1 MIREVLT
8 EINNEHVV
16 PITLVFGV
24 FSIIYFVSFF
34 VSMLFYT
41 GSLQFI
47 VKKMGWL
54 LYVTI
59 GTTAAESMNASA
71 NIFLGLTE
79 APLLIRPYLPT
90 MTKSEVHAVMTGGF
104 ATVAG
109 TVLGAYIAMG
119 ISAEHL
125 ITCSFMAAPCSLAVS
140 KLFFPETEES
150 KTTISDIKTEKG
162 EESNVL
168 DAAAKG
174 ASTAIM
180 LILNIGASLLAF
192 YAFIMFLDDAVN
204 WFGRFA
210 GWEELTFSYLLGYV
224 FYPLAYIMGIDPK
237 DCKTVGKLIG
247 EKVLITEFP
256 AFLVLADNFKNGL
269 ISERSRNITTYALCG
284 FANFPSI
291 GIQLGGF
298 GAMAPDRKSDLAQI
312 VMRAMVGGCFV
323 SFLNAC
329 IAGIL
334 IE

>member
-24 FSIIYFVSFF
+24 FSIIYFVSFT
-34 VSMLFYT
+34 VSMLYYFGT
-41 GSLQFI
+41 LQFI
-47 VKKMGWL
+47 VQKLGWL
-54 LYVTI
+54 LYTTV
-59 GTTAAESMNASA
+59 GTTAAESVNATA
-71 NIFLGLTE
+71 NIFLSQTE
-79 APLLIRPYLPT
+79 APLLIQPYLPT

-104 ATVAG
+104 ASVAG

-119 ISAEHL
+119 IKADHL

-256 AFLVLADNFKNGL
+256 AFLALADNFRNGL
-269 ISERSRNITTYALCG
+269 ISERSRNITTYAL
-284 FANFPSI
+284 
-291 GIQLGGF
+291 
-298 GAMAPDRKSDLAQI
+298 
-312 VMRAMVGGCFV
+312 
-323 SFLNAC
+323 
-329 IAGIL
+329 
-334 IE
+334 

>member
-79 APLLIRPYLPT
+79 APLLIQPYLPT

-104 ATVAG
+104 ASVAG

-119 ISAEHL
+119 IKAEHL
-125 ITCSFMAAPCSLAVS
+125 ITCSFMSAPCSLAVS
-140 KLFFPETEES
+140 KLFYPETEQS
-150 KTTISDIKTEKG
+150 KTTIKDIKIEKG
-162 EESNVL
+162 DESNFL

-180 LILNIGASLLAF
+180 LVLNIAASLLAF
-192 YAFIMFLDDAVN
+192 VAFVSFLDTTIA
-204 WFGRFA
+204 WFGFHA
-210 GWEELTFSYLLGYV
+210 GWEDLSFTYLLGYIM
-224 FYPLAYIMGIDPK
+224 YPVAFLIGIDPK
-237 DCKTVGKLIG
+237 DCEIVGKLIG
-247 EKVLITEFP
+247 TKLLVTEFV
-256 AFLVLADNFKNGL
+256 AFT
-269 ISERSRNITTYALCG
+269 E
-284 FANFPSI
+284 
-291 GIQLGGF
+291 LG
-298 GAMAPDRKSDLAQI
+298 RL
-312 VMRAMVGGCFV
+312 
-323 SFLNAC
+323 
-329 IAGIL
+329 
-334 IE
+334 